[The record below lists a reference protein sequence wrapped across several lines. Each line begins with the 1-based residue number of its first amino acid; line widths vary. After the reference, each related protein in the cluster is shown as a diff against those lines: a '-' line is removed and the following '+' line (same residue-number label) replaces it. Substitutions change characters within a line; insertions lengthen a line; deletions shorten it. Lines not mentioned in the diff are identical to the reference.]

1 MLVKLVK
8 DIVQNQTATCGRV
21 DMILSTSDYAKLNV
35 AICLNIKPTIAH
47 YHPTFDEIYF
57 VLDGWI
63 DLKTYD
69 PATGRYAA
77 QRLGQNEMAL
87 FPAGLHH
94 VITASSEVNRL
105 CVLMIPGFTGEVPS
119 DKLGG

>member
-1 MLVKLVK
+1 MPEALTSLMLVKLVK

-47 YHPTFDEIYF
+47 YHPTY
-57 VLDGWI
+57 
-63 DLKTYD
+63 
-69 PATGRYAA
+69 
-77 QRLGQNEMAL
+77 
-87 FPAGLHH
+87 
-94 VITASSEVNRL
+94 

>member
-8 DIVQNQTATCGRV
+8 DIIENQTATCGRV
-21 DMILSTSDYAKLNV
+21 DMILSSADYPKLNV
-35 AICLNIKPTIAH
+35 AICLDIKPTIAH

-63 DLKTYD
+63 HVRTYD
-69 PATGRYAA
+69 PVKKAYAE
-77 QRLGQNEMAL
+77 QRLGQNEMAM
-87 FPAGLHH
+87 FPMGMHH
-94 VITASSEVNRL
+94 VITASSEANRL

-119 DKLGG
+119 DKL